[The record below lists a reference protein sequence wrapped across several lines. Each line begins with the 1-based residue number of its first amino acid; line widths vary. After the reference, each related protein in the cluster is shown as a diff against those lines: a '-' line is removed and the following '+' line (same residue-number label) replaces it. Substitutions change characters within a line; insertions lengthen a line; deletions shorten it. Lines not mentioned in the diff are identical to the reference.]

1 MPDSGTKF
9 SFVAAGIYTACR
21 ALKKGMDNEFDTED
35 RGKTRRNWMKRTG
48 YLGVD
53 MLEKLILKKSAS
65 DLEKLGAAN
74 VFLDIWIN

>member
-1 MPDSGTKF
+1 
-9 SFVAAGIYTACR
+9 
-21 ALKKGMDNEFDTED
+21 
-35 RGKTRRNWMKRTG
+35 MKRTG

>member
-21 ALKKGMDNEFDTED
+21 ALKKGTDTED
-35 RGKTRRNWMKRTG
+35 RGKTRRNWMKKTG